1 LFISQEHKLIFFH
14 IPKTAGTSI
23 VSILNR
29 SSMGN
34 NLRIKNIIGQN
45 LLKIVK
51 EEQREV
57 DKIYQSKAWPP
68 MHINQTKIRK
78 TLELSDISTRN
89 FFEFVIVRNPYDR
102 ILSLYNYSNYYSN
115 YYTPNIISLDQ
126 LLDTCEENL
135 NVDSY
140 FDFWFKS
147 QMTWIKNPLTDKVNI
162 FKYEE
167 LDQFWNFIR
176 ARLDIELSQ
185 VPHVNA
191 TKQKTISELSK
202 SQKDKI
208 YNMFKDEFDIL
219 GYDR

>member
-1 LFISQEHKLIFFH
+1 
-14 IPKTAGTSI
+14 
-23 VSILNR
+23 
-29 SSMGN
+29 MDN
-34 NLRIKNIIGQN
+34 NIRLKNIISN
-45 LLKIVK
+45 SLLKIVK
-51 EEQREV
+51 EEQKEV
-57 DKIYQSKAWPP
+57 DKIYQSKTWPP
-68 MHINQTKIRK
+68 MHINQTKIK
-78 TLELSDISTRN
+78 KALEISDISTRN

-102 ILSLYNYSNYYSN
+102 ILSLYNFSNYF
-115 YYTPNIISLDQ
+115 TPNITSLDQ

-135 NVDSY
+135 DIDSY
-140 FDFWFKS
+140 FNFWFKG
-147 QMTWIKNPLTDKVNI
+147 QMTWIENPLTDKVNI

-167 LDQFWNFIR
+167 LDIFWNFIR

-191 TKQKTISELSK
+191 IKQKTISELSK

>member
-23 VSILNR
+23 LSILNR
-29 SSMGN
+29 SSMDN

-57 DKIYQSKAWPP
+57 DKIYQSKTWPP

-78 TLELSDISTRN
+78 ALELSEISTRN

-102 ILSLYNYSNYYSN
+102 ILSLYNFSN
-115 YYTPNIISLDQ
+115 YYTPNITSLDQ
-126 LLDTCEENL
+126 LLDTCEENI

-140 FDFWFKS
+140 FNFWFKS
-147 QMTWIKNPLTDKVNI
+147 QMSWIENPLTDKVNI

-176 ARLDIELSQ
+176 ARLNIELSQ
-185 VPHVNA
+185 VPHANA
-191 TKQKTISELSK
+191 TKQKTVSELSK
-202 SQKDKI
+202 SQKDRI
-208 YNMFKDEFDIL
+208 YNMFKDEFDAL

>member
-1 LFISQEHKLIFFH
+1 MFISQEHKLIFFH

-23 VSILNR
+23 LSILNR
-29 SSMGN
+29 SSMDN

-57 DKIYQSKAWPP
+57 DKIYQSKTWPP

-78 TLELSDISTRN
+78 ALELSEISTRN

-102 ILSLYNYSNYYSN
+102 ILSLYNFSN
-115 YYTPNIISLDQ
+115 YYTPNITSLDQ
-126 LLDTCEENL
+126 LLDTCEENI

-140 FDFWFKS
+140 FNFWFKS
-147 QMTWIKNPLTDKVNI
+147 QMSWIENPLTDKVNI

-176 ARLDIELSQ
+176 ARLNIELSQ
-185 VPHVNA
+185 VPHANA
-191 TKQKTISELSK
+191 TKQKTVSELSK
-202 SQKDKI
+202 SQKDRI
-208 YNMFKDEFDIL
+208 YNMFKDEFDAL

>member
-1 LFISQEHKLIFFH
+1 MFISQEHKLIFFH

-23 VSILNR
+23 LSILNR
-29 SSMGN
+29 SSMDN

-57 DKIYQSKAWPP
+57 DKIYQSKTWPP

-78 TLELSDISTRN
+78 ALELSEISTRN
-89 FFEFVIVRNPYDR
+89 FFEFVIVINPYDR
-102 ILSLYNYSNYYSN
+102 KLSLYNFSN
-115 YYTPNIISLDQ
+115 YYTPNITSLDQ
-126 LLDTCEENL
+126 LLDTCEENINL
-135 NVDSY
+135 DSY
-140 FDFWFKS
+140 FNFWFKS
-147 QMTWIKNPLTDKVNI
+147 QMSWIENPLTDKVNI

-176 ARLDIELSQ
+176 ARLNIELSQ
-185 VPHVNA
+185 VPHANA
-191 TKQKTISELSK
+191 TKQKTVSELSK
-202 SQKDKI
+202 SQKDRI
-208 YNMFKDEFDIL
+208 YNMFKDEFDAL

>member
-23 VSILNR
+23 LSILNR
-29 SSMGN
+29 SSMDN

-57 DKIYQSKAWPP
+57 DKIYQSKTWPP

-78 TLELSDISTRN
+78 ALELSDISTRN

-102 ILSLYNYSNYYSN
+102 ILSLYNFSN
-115 YYTPNIISLDQ
+115 YYTPNITSLDQ
-126 LLDTCEENL
+126 LLDTCEENI

-140 FDFWFKS
+140 FNFWFKS
-147 QMTWIKNPLTDKVNI
+147 QMSWIENPLTAKVNI

-176 ARLDIELSQ
+176 ARLNIELSQ
-185 VPHVNA
+185 VPHANA
-191 TKQKTISELSK
+191 TKQKTVSELSK
-202 SQKDKI
+202 SQKDRI
-208 YNMFKDEFDIL
+208 YSMFKDEFDAL